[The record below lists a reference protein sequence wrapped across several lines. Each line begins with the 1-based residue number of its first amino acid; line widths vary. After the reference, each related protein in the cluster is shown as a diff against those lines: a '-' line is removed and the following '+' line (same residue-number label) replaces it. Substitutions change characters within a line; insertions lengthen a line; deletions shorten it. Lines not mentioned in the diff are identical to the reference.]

1 MQPTVLAFNVSDDRL
16 GKLRFAC
23 MPQGVQVKSV
33 PAEDFAQPIGALCGL
48 LPREEAPGAA
58 EAFDGEMLI
67 LCSLS
72 GIKAG
77 SLLSAL
83 KRFRLFFPLKAVA
96 TPTNIHWQAPQLYR
110 ELSAEREAIANH
122 QKPAHQEESPC

>member
-1 MQPTVLAFNVSDDRL
+1 MQPMVLAFNVSDDRL

-23 MPQGVQVKSV
+23 MSQGVQVKGV
-33 PAEDFAQPIGALCGL
+33 TAEDFAQPIGALCGL
-48 LPREEAPGAA
+48 LPREEAPGPA
-58 EAFDGEMLI
+58 ETFNGEMLI

-72 GIKAG
+72 GSKAG

-96 TPTNIHWQAPQLYR
+96 TPTNIHWQAPRLYR

-122 QKPAHQEESPC
+122 QKPAHEEEPSC